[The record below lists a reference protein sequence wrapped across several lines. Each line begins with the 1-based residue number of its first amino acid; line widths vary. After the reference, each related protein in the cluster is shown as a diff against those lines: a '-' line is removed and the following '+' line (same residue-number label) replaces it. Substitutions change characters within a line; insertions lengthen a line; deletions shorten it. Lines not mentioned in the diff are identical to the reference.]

1 MWGEVEGGA
10 CSCSPE
16 PSLWVRRQL
25 PHCPLW
31 IEVLLDFWAALQETE
46 PLEAALKGTLPG
58 VCQLLEEEE
67 GGWSAIIL
75 GETELGEGL
84 VL

>member
-1 MWGEVEGGA
+1 M
-10 CSCSPE
+10 
-16 PSLWVRRQL
+16 
-25 PHCPLW
+25 
-31 IEVLLDFWAALQETE
+31 LLDFWAALQETE